1 MAEAVGREVVAMPEQ
16 KKRGFG
22 ALEQRI
28 HEMEE
33 EDRKRDREASGDRE
47 SAPRTTPDEARNEK
61 GKTGR

>member
-1 MAEAVGREVVAMPEQ
+1 MAEQ

-33 EDRKRDREASGDRE
+33 EDARREQATSGQRDERER
-47 SAPRTTPDEARNEK
+47 APRTQP
-61 GKTGR
+61 TGERDDQKR